1 MKSALLAMGLL
12 TGVVVQP
19 AAAAPALGTEAQR
32 TELAQCVVM
41 RTTGADRT
49 MTAQWMFAAMS
60 RSPHIAPIASVSAQR
75 KVELDKEFGKLITR
89 IVIKD
94 CLQQVRPIAN
104 ANLEEA
110 FELVGRALGEVAMQE
125 LLGNAD
131 VDKAIGEYAQYL
143 SEEDFKPLI
152 DSLDK
157 AQSK

>member
-1 MKSALLAMGLL
+1 MDVRGHVPFPSH
-12 TGVVVQP
+12 
-19 AAAAPALGTEAQR
+19 
-32 TELAQCVVM
+32 C
-41 RTTGADRT
+41 
-49 MTAQWMFAAMS
+49 
-60 RSPHIAPIASVSAQR
+60 PIASVSAQR

-125 LLGNAD
+125 LLGNPD